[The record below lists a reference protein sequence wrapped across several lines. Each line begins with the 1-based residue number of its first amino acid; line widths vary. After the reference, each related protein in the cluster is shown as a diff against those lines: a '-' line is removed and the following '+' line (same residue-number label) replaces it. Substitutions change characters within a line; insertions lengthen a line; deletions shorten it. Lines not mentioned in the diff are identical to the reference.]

1 MMRKLLALFVVFV
14 FLAGCGEPSQPPEE
28 ENGNGGGTQPNGS
41 SGGHF
46 VITGGS
52 NASITGGEKPP
63 VELPPAIGYSES
75 PNSTTYV
82 YFINVGDGDT
92 QSDAILVKKGDFD
105 MLVDGG
111 PESKKQTVVNF
122 LLEKQVDDLEVVVST
137 HNDPDHYGGLQYVGE
152 KFRIGDIWRGE
163 EGDPAYDSYINGIR
177 KEGQVEYVGKGDE
190 NTYSGMRVVVENPVK
205 GEGRFFDTDNDGI
218 VLRLEDRGF
227 CTLLTGDIDGSAQ
240 TIVLMDSEPCD
251 VVQMPWHGMSEG
263 LSEVDFLFD
272 KLHPEAVIVSG
283 SATDW
288 TNSRQTLYLKAEL
301 RNITIYENYLG
312 KDARLSYDGN
322 DFEIKIEK

>member
-1 MMRKLLALFVVFV
+1 MMKKLLALFVVFV
-14 FLAGCGEPSQPPEE
+14 FLSGCGEEVPPQT
-28 ENGNGGGTQPNGS
+28 GNGGAGNGS
-41 SGGHF
+41 QGNGGGGHF
-46 VITGGS
+46 VITGGT

-63 VELPPAIGYSES
+63 EEFRPALEYAED
-75 PNSTTYV
+75 PNANLYV

-105 MLVDGG
+105 MLIDGG

-122 LLEKQVDDLEVVVST
+122 LLERQVDDLEVVVST

-163 EGDPAYDSYINGIR
+163 EGTPEYDAYINGIR
-177 KEGQVEYVGKGDE
+177 KEGQIKYVGKGDE
-190 NTYSGMRVVVENPVK
+190 NIYSALRVMVENPVK

-240 TIVLMDSEPCD
+240 TVVLVDAEPCD

-263 LSEVDFLFD
+263 LSHVDFLFD
-272 KLHPEAVIVSG
+272 KLKPKAVIVSG
-283 SATDW
+283 SANDW
-288 TNSRQTLYLKAEL
+288 TDSRQTLYLKADV
-301 RNITIYENYLG
+301 RNITVYENYKG
-312 KDARLSYDGN
+312 KDAKVVYNGGTFAIN
-322 DFEIKIEK
+322 IEN